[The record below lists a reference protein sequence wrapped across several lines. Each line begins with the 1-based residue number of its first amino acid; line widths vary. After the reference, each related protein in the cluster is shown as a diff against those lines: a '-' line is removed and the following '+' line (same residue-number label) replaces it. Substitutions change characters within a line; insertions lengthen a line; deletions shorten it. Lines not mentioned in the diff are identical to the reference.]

1 MMRALN
7 NSDMNRNKHE
17 ISQHLKTFFFK
28 KDFELLVRKRAR
40 VLAVARVV
48 EVARLSASF

>member
-17 ISQHLKTFFFK
+17 ISQHLKTFFLT
-28 KDFELLVRKRAR
+28 DFELLVRKRTR
-40 VLAVARVV
+40 VLAVVRLV

>member
-17 ISQHLKTFFFK
+17 ISQHLKTFFQ

-40 VLAVARVV
+40 VLAVARLV

>member
-7 NSDMNRNKHE
+7 NSDMNRDKHE
-17 ISQHLKTFFFK
+17 ISQHLKTFVK

-48 EVARLSASF
+48 EVARLSANF